1 MRRHTL
7 IGERIAQGAPALA
20 GVAGLI
26 RSSHERW
33 DGGGYPDGLAGD
45 AIPLG
50 AQILFVC
57 DAFSAM
63 TTDRCYKRGMPA
75 ADAIAELRR
84 TPGASS
90 PRAVVDAFMAERAA
104 QPAAAAFGLASDREL
119 RCATAPA
126 VSAARA

>member
-7 IGERIAQGAPALA
+7 IGERIAQGAPALV
-20 GVAGLI
+20 GVGRLI

-50 AQILFVC
+50 AQIVFVC

-63 TTDRCYKRGMPA
+63 TTDRVLQARDAGGGRRSRSCAATPA
-75 ADAIAELRR
+75 
-84 TPGASS
+84 PSS
-90 PRAVVDAFMAERAA
+90 RPRWSTRSWPRATACAPSRSARRAGLRATSARAA
-104 QPAAAAFGLASDREL
+104 SA
-119 RCATAPA
+119 APA
-126 VSAARA
+126 